1 MWQSV
6 VCLYCWANFNHIENL
21 KQILQDKG
29 QKTHTKER
37 KKMMN
42 TITEYTLYANMGELE
57 NAQGYEALKLK
68 AEKILA
74 NAERKG
80 IKADIEKM
88 IDELKGLTGIA
99 ALTEEINAINQIVYE
114 YQKPT
119 DRQVAFAEKLAE
131 EFNKPAP
138 KADLQHGFQ
147 WFSQFIAYGIEASKT
162 LPPTEKQV
170 KLLDGMRYC
179 PDCPSQDGMTF
190 NRGQASEFISKYN
203 EAFQAWKLTRASHET
218 ITQLLNAYKKADDP
232 KTYEFC
238 LQFDESTAQKMIGQL
253 KLEYER
259 LKAKSTQSELED
271 FFRQDFI
278 DEDNEKR
285 KKAKYMPS
293 EYEELFNM
301 PIMIKS
307 K

>member
-1 MWQSV
+1 
-6 VCLYCWANFNHIENL
+6 
-21 KQILQDKG
+21 
-29 QKTHTKER
+29 
-37 KKMMN
+37 MN
-42 TITEYTLYANMGELE
+42 TITDYTLFANMEELE
-57 NAQGYEALKLK
+57 DTQGYDGLKLK

-88 IDELKGLTGIA
+88 FSELQGLTGIE
-99 ALTEEINAINQIVYE
+99 ALTEEINAVGQIVYE

-131 EFNKPAP
+131 DFGRPAP
-138 KADLQHGFQ
+138 KPDIEHGFQ
-147 WFSQFIAYGIEASKT
+147 WFSQFIAYGIEASKL
-162 LPPTEKQV
+162 LPPTEKQE
-170 KLLDGMRYC
+170 KLLDGMKYC
-179 PDCPSQDGMTF
+179 PDCPSQEDVIF

-203 EAFQAWKLTRASHET
+203 EAYQAWKLTRASNET

-259 LKAKSTQSELED
+259 LKAKTTEAELKD

-278 DEDNEKR
+278 DADSEKR
-285 KKAKYMPS
+285 KQAALKR
-293 EYEELFNM
+293 
-301 PIMIKS
+301 
-307 K
+307 

>member
-1 MWQSV
+1 M
-6 VCLYCWANFNHIENL
+6 L
-21 KQILQDKG
+21 
-29 QKTHTKER
+29 
-37 KKMMN
+37 N
-42 TITEYTLYANMGELE
+42 TITEYTLYANTNELDE
-57 NAQGYEALKLK
+57 TKGYDGLKLK

-88 IDELKGLTGIA
+88 FNELQGLKGIEEWA
-99 ALTEEINAINQIVYE
+99 EEIKSIGQVVYE

-119 DRQVAFAEKLAE
+119 DKQIAFAEKLAE
-131 EFNKPAP
+131 DFGRPAP
-138 KADLQHGFQ
+138 QPDIEHGFQ
-147 WFSQFIAYGIEASKT
+147 WFSQFIAYGIEASKL
-162 LPPTEKQV
+162 LPPTEKQE
-170 KLLDGMRYC
+170 KLLDGMKYC

-203 EAFQAWKLTRASHET
+203 EAYQAWKLTRASNET
-218 ITQLLNAYKKADDP
+218 ITQLMNAYKKADDP

-259 LKAKSTQSELED
+259 LKAKTTEEELKD

-278 DEDNEKR
+278 NDDSEKR
-285 KKAKYMPS
+285 KQAALKR
-293 EYEELFNM
+293 
-301 PIMIKS
+301 
-307 K
+307 